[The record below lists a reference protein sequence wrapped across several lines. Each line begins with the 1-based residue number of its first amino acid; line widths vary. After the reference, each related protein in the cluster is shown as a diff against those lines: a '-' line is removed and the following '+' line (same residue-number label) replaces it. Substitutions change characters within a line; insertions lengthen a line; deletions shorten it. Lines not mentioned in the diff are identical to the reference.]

1 MKRLLSSV
9 LVCGCLILSIFVT
22 DIYAYGDNIGTSNY
36 MDNESVL
43 YRRGPNIVTSR
54 EVNQYRY
61 EGYMHLD
68 STYKY
73 GGRYIDVGGW
83 IRYTQGDREEKR
95 YARRVGSDIYEAH
108 LTFYDTINP
117 FASKTRFSYDITTRD
132 IGGSVAYRAAESVS
146 NEFHQTGEIILDR

>member
-1 MKRLLSSV
+1 MEKCDGYKEIVFNAIIGFNIIPAKSNKKLNVFKNLFFIFLDSFFNV
-9 LVCGCLILSIFVT
+9 KTIITHLVCGCLILSIFVT

-36 MDNESVL
+36 MDNETVL

-73 GGRYIDVGGW
+73 GGRYI
-83 IRYTQGDREEKR
+83 
-95 YARRVGSDIYEAH
+95 
-108 LTFYDTINP
+108 
-117 FASKTRFSYDITTRD
+117 
-132 IGGSVAYRAAESVS
+132 ESVD
-146 NEFHQTGEIILDR
+146 G